1 MKRLAF
7 LPFAAL
13 ALYAGCSDLTTP
25 TGVAPSGRTQFD
37 VAGPITGA
45 VMTTAANP
53 TCTPVNLNVGYASK
67 LDVYVRTG
75 SLGATSF
82 KPGTYWAEVRSPGGT
97 LLGRSVSDALT
108 VEADGYPTGGC
119 AQVWALVKKASSGY
133 ADDGFD
139 DTVNP
144 GGVYILGVCGDG
156 SFAPNL
162 CKYDMFKVANVVTP
176 TPGRLVVQKFYD
188 ANANGVMDGAEGLM
202 AGWKVAIKD
211 QATQTWLEDVFT
223 TYDEEYGT
231 GAYTFTEYMP
241 TPVAGVN
248 WVNSDPGDGTLSK
261 NGSVTEGNTTTIAFG
276 NYCTVPSGG
285 RTLGFW
291 SNKNGQAQM
300 GDGGTLEPELLLL
313 RNHNLR
319 NTAGANFDPA
329 TYAQFRTWLLDG
341 NAVNMQYML
350 SVQMAAMV
358 LNLEAGFVGG
368 SSFVAGYG
376 GTVASLVA
384 AANAALAD
392 GSTATRSDM
401 ETLKNYLDALNNN
414 GPVVSGTPCAFSF

>member
-1 MKRLAF
+1 MKKLAL
-7 LPFAAL
+7 LPLAAL
-13 ALYAGCSDLTTP
+13 ALYAGCSDVTTP
-25 TGVAPSGRTQFD
+25 NGAAPGAPPRLDVAP
-37 VAGPITGA
+37 PITGA
-45 VMTTAANP
+45 VMTTNANP
-53 TCTPVNLNVGYASK
+53 TCNPVNFNVGFAAK
-67 LDVYVRTG
+67 EDVYVRTG
-75 SLGATSF
+75 SLGATTF

-97 LLGRSVSDALT
+97 VLGRSISDALT

-119 AQVWALVKKASSGY
+119 AQVWALMKKASSGY
-133 ADDGFD
+133 VDDGFD

-162 CKYDMFKVANVVTP
+162 CKYDMFKVQSVVTP
-176 TPGRLVVQKFYD
+176 PPGRLVVQKFYD
-188 ANANGVMDGAEGLM
+188 ANANGVMDGGEVLL

-211 QATQTWLEDVFT
+211 QATQVLLEDVLT
-223 TYDEEYGT
+223 TFDDEFGI
-231 GAYTFTEYMP
+231 GSYTFTEYQP
-241 TPVAGVN
+241 TPVVGVG

-261 NGSVTEGNTTTIAFG
+261 NGSVTQGNTTTIVFG

-313 RNHNLR
+313 RSRNLR
-319 NTAGANFDPA
+319 NAAGAPFDPT

-341 NAVNMQYML
+341 NAVSMQYML
-350 SVQMAAMV
+350 SVQMAAMA
-358 LNLEAGFVGG
+358 LNLEAGFVNG

-376 GTVASLVA
+376 GTVAALVA
-384 AANAALAD
+384 AADAALAD

-401 ETLKNYLDALNNN
+401 ETLKNHLDALNNN